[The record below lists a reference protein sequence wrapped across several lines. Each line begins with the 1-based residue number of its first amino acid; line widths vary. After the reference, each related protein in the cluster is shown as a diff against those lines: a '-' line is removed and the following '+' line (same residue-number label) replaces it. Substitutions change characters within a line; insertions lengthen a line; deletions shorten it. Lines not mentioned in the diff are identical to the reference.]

1 MPSPLRLA
9 LLIIL
14 PALAL
19 TGCCNTGPQTTSLFN
34 GTDLAGWHSDVP
46 AADDNPEIAPS
57 FIARDGMVVSLGTP
71 GGHLITDDTYS
82 NYRLEVEYRFAADPG
97 NCGVLVHASTP
108 RALYGMFPASVEV
121 QMNSGHAG
129 DFWCIIENIHV
140 PDMASRRGGT
150 PDTWTGQEGD
160 NRRILNLTDDSE
172 NPVGQWNA
180 MTIECYENNV
190 RVWVNGDLVNDG
202 YDMTATEG
210 HIAIQAEGVEV
221 EFRKLDLTP
230 IEGLTAVGE

>member
-1 MPSPLRLA
+1 MPTAFRSALA
-9 LLIIL
+9 ASLLVLTACL
-14 PALAL
+14 PAPETA
-19 TGCCNTGPQTTSLFN
+19 SLFN
-34 GTDLAGWHSDVP
+34 GTDLAGWHTDVP
-46 AADDNPEIAPS
+46 AADDNPAIAPS
-57 FIARDGMVVSLGTP
+57 FIVRDGMVVSMGNP
-71 GGHLITDDTYS
+71 QGHLITDAIHR

-108 RALYGMFPASVEV
+108 RALYGMFLASVEV

-129 DFWCIIENIHV
+129 DFWCIIENIKV
-140 PDMASRRGGT
+140 PDMASRRNGE

-160 NRRILNLTDDSE
+160 NRRIQNLTDDSE
-172 NPVGQWNA
+172 NPVGEWNA
-180 MTIECYENNV
+180 MTIECFEDKV

-202 YDMTATEG
+202 YDMTATDG

-230 IEGLTAVGE
+230 IEGLPSVE

>member
-1 MPSPLRLA
+1 MPTHFRLA
-9 LLIIL
+9 LVVAL
-14 PALAL
+14 LAL
-19 TGCCNTGPQTTSLFN
+19 TGCNTGPQTTPLFN
-34 GTDLAGWHSDVP
+34 GTDLAGWHTDVP
-46 AADDNPEIAPS
+46 DADDNPDIAPS
-57 FIARDGMVVSLGTP
+57 FIVRDGMVVSMGEP
-71 GGHLITDDTYS
+71 RGHLITDDVYR
-82 NYRLEVEYRFAADPG
+82 NYRLDVEYRFADDPG

-129 DFWCIIENIHV
+129 DFWCIIENIKV
-140 PDMASRRGGT
+140 PDMASRRNGD

-172 NPVGQWNA
+172 NAVGEWNA
-180 MTIECYENNV
+180 MTIECYEDKV

-210 HIAIQAEGVEV
+210 QIAIQAEGVEV

-230 IEGLTAVGE
+230 IEGLTAVAE